1 MEESNFDHKVKRV
14 IKSVE
19 RDKLIADLKNFDDEI
34 VRQDKGQSVWK
45 KWLSIAAV
53 FMIVSFGIYYIT
65 SERKPTSA
73 TLYATYFTPYKNIIE
88 PIIRNDDAESLN
100 LQQKAFT
107 YYELKQYE
115 KALPLFDSLQQR
127 EALDINTLNFYRAN
141 IYLEFGD
148 SQKAISLLEAMNASE
163 FLKDQRLWYLS
174 LAFLKNN
181 ELEKAEDILKT
192 LESTSSYKK
201 KETSILLENLSKI
214 SKE

>member
-19 RDKLIADLKNFDDEI
+19 RDKLISDLKNFDDEI
-34 VRQDKGQSVWK
+34 GHQDQGRSVWK

-53 FMIVSFGIYYIT
+53 FIMVSFAIYFIT
-65 SERKPTSA
+65 SENKPTSA

-88 PIIRNDDAESLN
+88 PIIRNDDLESLS

-107 YYELKQYE
+107 YYELKQY
-115 KALPLFDSLQQR
+115 KKTLPLFDSLQRR
-127 EALDINTLNFYRAN
+127 ETLDINVLNFYRAN
-141 IYLEFGD
+141 IYLELGD

-174 LAFLKNN
+174 LAFLKNK
-181 ELEKAEDILKT
+181 ELEKSEKTLKT
-192 LESTSSYKK
+192 LQSTSSYKK
-201 KETSILLENLSKI
+201 KEISVLLENLSNI
-214 SKE
+214 SEK